1 MKSVSA
7 LLGVLLLAGTGAQR
21 LPAPRPAS
29 SAAVPQPKATYP
41 FQNPDLSIDQRVD
54 DLVGR
59 LTLPEKVSQ
68 MINASP
74 AIDRLVI
81 PAYNWCN

>member
-21 LPAPRPAS
+21 LPAPPPAS
-29 SAAVPQPKATYP
+29 SAAVHQPKADYP
-41 FQNPDLSIDQRVD
+41 FQNPALPIDQRVD

-59 LTLPEKVSQ
+59 LTLAEKV
-68 MINASP
+68 
-74 AIDRLVI
+74 
-81 PAYNWCN
+81 